1 MFFRM
6 FFKRKPK
13 PPLDDAIRMA
23 HDAIAIA
30 FRYKRDKAYRLSAEE
45 RQQLD
50 QLVKILHE
58 SHAAAQ
64 YINHCLQQ
72 RSRGEP
78 EGGQKV
84 HHCRSG
90 SFQHPS

>member
-1 MFFRM
+1 MV
-6 FFKRKPK
+6 FKRKPK

-23 HDAIAIA
+23 HDAIAIV
-30 FRYKRDKAYRLSAEE
+30 FRYKRDKAHRLSAEE

-64 YINHCLQQ
+64 YIARCLQQ
-72 RSRGEP
+72 RANDEP
-78 EGGQKV
+78 EGARKFTTGKTWDY
-84 HHCRSG
+84 
-90 SFQHPS
+90 